1 MQIILGIG
9 ASFAFGFVAKWLPET
24 IHPGIAGYEKASRV
38 STAPK
43 RRFVI
48 LNPLK
53 SLKLLMSPVIV
64 ISVSIV

>member
-1 MQIILGIG
+1 
-9 ASFAFGFVAKWLPET
+9 LPET

-38 STAPK
+38 SGPK

-53 SLKLLMSPVIV
+53 SFKLLMSPVV
-64 ISVSIV
+64 LISVSSFEPSIHVEC